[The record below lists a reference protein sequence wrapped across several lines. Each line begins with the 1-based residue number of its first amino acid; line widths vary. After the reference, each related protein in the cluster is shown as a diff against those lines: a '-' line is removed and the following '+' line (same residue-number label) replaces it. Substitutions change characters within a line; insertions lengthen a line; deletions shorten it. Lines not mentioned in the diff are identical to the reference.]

1 MSDFAE
7 IHHPGRALVRFL
19 IARGAAAASARRGSP
34 IPLRQQIETAA
45 SRWGHSS
52 RALDVIKSAV
62 AGGGTGSGEWGAELS
77 DLTEAAAEFL
87 DAIRP
92 RTVLGKLQGVRRVP
106 ANTPVVTTD
115 AGSTAF
121 WAGAGKATPLSRSAF
136 DRVLLKPL
144 NIIAMQVFSKD
155 LFESA
160 DPAAEALIHRD
171 LASAVVE
178 LSDTAFLDAANAG
191 VVGERPP
198 AIVYGAPAFTA
209 TGDLADDLEAA
220 IGMLDGAIDS
230 AAWVMHP
237 RLAAS
242 IGLRAGARGVAADL
256 GARGG
261 SLAGLP
267 VLTSAAAQF
276 DSDNGSIILVDAAG
290 VVLTDGGG
298 EFSTTADAS
307 VEMTDSPSGD
317 ATGPTAA
324 TSPVSLFQ
332 TDSVGIKVVR
342 RINWMR
348 ARAAGAV
355 VINGATYPAT

>member
-1 MSDFAE
+1 MSNFDE

-34 IPLRQQIETAA
+34 IPLRRQIETAA

-52 RALDVIKSAV
+52 KALDVIKSAV
-62 AGGGTGSGEWGAELS
+62 AGAGTGSGEWGAELS
-77 DLTEAAAEFL
+77 EMTAAAAEFL

-106 ANTPVVTTD
+106 ANTPVVTTG
-115 AGSTAF
+115 AGSAAF
-121 WAGAGKATPLSRSAF
+121 WAGTKAAPLSRSAF
-136 DRVLLKPL
+136 DRVLLRPL
-144 NIIAMQVFSKD
+144 TIVALQVFSKD
-155 LFESA
+155 LLESA

-171 LASAVVE
+171 LANAVAE
-178 LSDTAFLDAANAG
+178 LGDSAFLDAANAG
-191 VVGERPP
+191 VAGESP
-198 AIVYGAPAFTA
+198 ASIAYGAPAFAA

-220 IGMLDGAIDS
+220 LGMLDGALDT

-242 IGLRAGARGVAADL
+242 IGLRAGGRGVAADL

-267 VLTSAAAQF
+267 VLTSEAAQF
-276 DSDNGSIILVDAAG
+276 DSDGGSIVLVDAAG
-290 VVLTDGGG
+290 VVVVDEGA
-298 EFSTTADAS
+298 EFSATADAS
-307 VEMTDSPSGD
+307 IEMDDAPTGD

-324 TSPVSLFQ
+324 TSLVSLFQ

-348 ARAAGAV
+348 ARAAGAI
-355 VINGATYPAT
+355 VINGAAYPAT